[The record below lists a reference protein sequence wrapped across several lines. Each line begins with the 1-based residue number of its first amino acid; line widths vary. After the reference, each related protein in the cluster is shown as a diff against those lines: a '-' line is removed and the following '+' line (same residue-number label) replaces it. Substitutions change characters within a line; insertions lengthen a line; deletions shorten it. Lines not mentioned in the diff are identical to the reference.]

1 MSNINT
7 FTLHIATPD
16 GEFYNGDAE
25 RVIAR
30 AIDGDVCIMANHS
43 KYFTALST
51 GIVRV
56 RTGENVRR
64 AACSGG
70 MLSIIDNVVRL
81 VATTFEWEEDIDK
94 DRALEARDEAQKALD
109 EARDAKEIERAKARL
124 SRALVRVHL
133 SSGKK

>member
-1 MSNINT
+1 MKT
-7 FTLHIATPD
+7 FTLRIATPD
-16 GEFYNGDAE
+16 GEFFNGEAE
-25 RVIAR
+25 RVVAR

-51 GIVRV
+51 GVVRV
-56 RTGENVRR
+56 RSNEKVRR

-94 DRALEARDEAQKALD
+94 ERALNAKEEAQKALD
-109 EARDAKEIERAKARL
+109 AARDAKEVERAKARL

-133 SSGKK
+133 SSSDK